1 MRPSANS
8 AAFSWRIHLSRWP
21 AVSAVH
27 PRGQRL
33 LFHARGVVRRA
44 IGPYRAPASVKSRSH
59 APAIAF
65 HATRHSDRRAPRSL
79 ARCSYRLE
87 GGVILPEA
95 LAAEMDENEKPSSR
109 ASRQLL

>member
-33 LFHARGVVRRA
+33 LFHARGVV
-44 IGPYRAPASVKSRSH
+44 SFKSK
-59 APAIAF
+59 
-65 HATRHSDRRAPRSL
+65 TL
-79 ARCSYRLE
+79 
-87 GGVILPEA
+87 
-95 LAAEMDENEKPSSR
+95 EMDEGQ
-109 ASRQLL
+109 ASAGAQSALTALLHR